1 MPEISWFVCDQAAM
15 DAGAYAFQGTDPVA
29 EGFGYKADTLEDLA
43 AQANLPVDEFV
54 ETVTVW
60 NGYCE
65 NGKDLSFF
73 RPPSTLTPVKTPP
86 FYIMMQRPQMLN
98 TDGGPRAQRQGR
110 DHRHRGQRH
119 SAPLFRRRVR
129 LGVVGPLPGRRQPG
143 RVPAFGRIAA
153 RSALANE

>member
-1 MPEISWFVCDQAAM
+1 M

-29 EGFGYKADTLEDLA
+29 EGCGYKADTLEDLA

-98 TDGGPRAQRQGR
+98 TDGGPVRNAKGEIIDIEGNVIPHLYSAGEFGSVWSGHYQG
-110 DHRHRGQRH
+110 GGN
-119 SAPLFRRRVR
+119 
-129 LGVVGPLPGRRQPG
+129 LGECL
-143 RVPAFGRIAA
+143 AFGRIAA